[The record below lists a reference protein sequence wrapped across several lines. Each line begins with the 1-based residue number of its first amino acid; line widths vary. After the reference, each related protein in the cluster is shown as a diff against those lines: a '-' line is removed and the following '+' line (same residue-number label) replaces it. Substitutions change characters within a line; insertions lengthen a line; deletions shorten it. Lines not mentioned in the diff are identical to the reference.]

1 MLLFFSELA
10 AETLLRLLSEEG
22 LCDAQSRGPTILQKS
37 PDECIVTIEDNEV
50 ARCNSLEDAFLALAS
65 SVYIFNQAVPKKIR
79 GFMWLMARF
88 VMGLPAEKKPS
99 AEAVSLSKV
108 FGQ

>member
-37 PDECIVTIEDNEV
+37 PDECIVTIEANEV
-50 ARCNSLEDAFLALAS
+50 ARCNSLEDSFLALAS
-65 SVYIFNQAVPKKIR
+65 SVYIFNQAVPKKSE
-79 GFMWLMARF
+79 GSCGSW
-88 VMGLPAEKKPS
+88 PA
-99 AEAVSLSKV
+99 SLWASRPRRNP
-108 FGQ
+108 QLRL